1 LRPRWRLARLRSDR
15 GFTLIELLIVVG
27 LIGTLAAIA
36 ASSMLNARIS
46 GNEASAVGSMRAI
59 VSAEMDFTSA
69 NGGYAVSLATL
80 SAMCPG
86 MTVGFISPDLNANG
100 VEKNGFQYSI
110 VAGAGGVVGP
120 NDCNGAPTRTAFYAT
135 AAPVSIGLSG
145 NRGFASNQDNT
156 IWQDSSGAL
165 PTEPFTTAGTVGP
178 IGR

>member
-1 LRPRWRLARLRSDR
+1 LRSDK

-59 VSAEMDFTSA
+59 VTAQMDYTSA
-69 NGGYAVSLATL
+69 NRGYATSLGTL
-80 SAMCPG
+80 STMCPG
-86 MTVGFISPDLNANG
+86 MTVAFISPDLNANG
-100 VEKNGFQYSI
+100 VVKNGFQYSI
-110 VAGAGGVVGP
+110 VGGAGGGVGP
-120 NDCNGAPTRTAFYAT
+120 NDCNGVPTRTAFYAT
-135 AAPVSIGLSG
+135 ASPLSVGLTG

-156 IWQDSSGAL
+156 IWQDTSGAV
-165 PTEPFTTAGTVGP
+165 PPEPFTAAGTIGP